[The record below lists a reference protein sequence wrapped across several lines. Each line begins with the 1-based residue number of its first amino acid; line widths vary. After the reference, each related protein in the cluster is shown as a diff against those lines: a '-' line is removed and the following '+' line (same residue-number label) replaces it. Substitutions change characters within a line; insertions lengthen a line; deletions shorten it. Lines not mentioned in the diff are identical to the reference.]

1 MTLSRFA
8 LFRRPD
14 PAEIE
19 VAHEGAVYR
28 VALRRRAAA
37 RRLTLRISGA
47 TGEAVLTIP
56 ERTDVA
62 AARRFAQAHG
72 GWIAARLA
80 RLPDRVALEPGAVV
94 PVRGVEHRIVHQ
106 PRALRRVAALAD
118 AQGPLLAVSG
128 DAAGVPARVRAH
140 LQGEARRDL
149 EAAVARYAAALGVT
163 PARITLRDTTS
174 RWGSCSA
181 AGGLNFSWRL
191 VLAPPF
197 VLDYLAAH
205 EVAHLREMNH
215 SNRFWRLVQG
225 VCPATREAE
234 AWLKAHG
241 TGLHRYG

>member
-14 PAEIE
+14 PTDIT
-19 VAHEGAVYR
+19 VAHEGAIYR

-37 RRLTLRISGA
+37 RRLTLRVSSA

-62 AARRFAQAHG
+62 AAKRFADAHG

-80 RLPDRVALEPGAVV
+80 RVPDRVALVPGALV
-94 PVRGVEHRIVHQ
+94 PLRGVEHRIVH
-106 PRALRRVAALAD
+106 RAVALRRVSVATD
-118 AQGPLLAVSG
+118 AEEPILAV
-128 DAAGVPARVRAH
+128 AGETAEVAGRVRAF
-140 LQGEARRDL
+140 LQREARRDL
-149 EAAVARYAAALGVT
+149 EAAVARYAEALAVT
-163 PARITLRDTTS
+163 PSRITLRDTTS

-181 AGGLNFSWRL
+181 RGGLNFSWRL
-191 VLAPPF
+191 ILAPPF

-215 SNRFWRLVQG
+215 SQRFWRLVQG
-225 VCPATREAE
+225 ACPATHDAE
-234 AWLKAHG
+234 AWLKRHG
-241 TGLHRYG
+241 AGLHRYG

>member
-1 MTLSRFA
+1 MNLSRFA

-14 PAEIE
+14 PTELT
-19 VAHEGAVYR
+19 VAHEGALFR

-37 RRLTLRISGA
+37 RRLTLRVSSA

-62 AARRFAQAHG
+62 AAQRFADAHG
-72 GWIAARLA
+72 GWLAARLA
-80 RLPDRVALEPGAVV
+80 RVPDRVALEPGALV
-94 PVRGVEHRIVHQ
+94 PLRGVEHRIVHA
-106 PRALRRVAALAD
+106 PVALRRVSAGT
-118 AQGPLLAVSG
+118 GPDGPVITVSG
-128 DAAGVPARVRAH
+128 ERAEVAARLRAY
-140 LQGEARRDL
+140 LQREARRDL
-149 EAAVARYAAALGVT
+149 EAAVARYAALLGVT

-181 AGGLNFSWRL
+181 QGGLNFSWRL

-215 SNRFWRLVQG
+215 SNRFWRLVHG
-225 VCPATREAE
+225 ACPATREAE
-234 AWLKAHG
+234 AWLKSHG
-241 TGLHRYG
+241 TALHRYG